1 VRIFH
6 AKYAAN
12 RAEIQMQPTKQSGA
26 EDRMSGTQVQR
37 LFATAAMSAAM
48 LLPFSAATHAQGTA
62 EAAPAQKQ
70 TPPAGSAPK
79 AFTVPAHETYSLPN
93 GMKVSLVPYGNI
105 PKVTVSLALRSG
117 NIDESTDKLG
127 LADITGELMKEGTK
141 SMSSEQVAQTAA
153 QMGSSLGIAVGV
165 DDTTVAVDV
174 LSESGPASVKL
185 LADVVENPLLP
196 ESELARIKTNM
207 LRSIAVSKTQPAQ
220 IALARFRKLMYGDH
234 PYGDVLPTEASVNGI
249 TIDDARKFYA
259 SNFGATR
266 AHLYVAGKF
275 DTAAMKKA
283 IAESFGGWTK
293 GTPPEN
299 RPASPKTQRLLDVTD
314 RPGAPQSTIYAG
326 LPVAGPTN
334 PDYITLGVTNTLLG
348 GSFAS
353 RITTNIREQ
362 KGYTYSPRSQV
373 SSRFHDAYWAEI
385 ADVTTKDTGAS
396 LKEIFGEITRLQQQP
411 PPDAELKGIQ
421 SYISGLFVIQNSSR
435 QALIGQLRYVDLQGL
450 SDDYLK
456 TYVQK
461 VNAVTPAQVQAM
473 TTKYIKPDSMTIVVV
488 GDKSKIT
495 EQLKDYE
502 AK

>member
-1 VRIFH
+1 MSEQI
-6 AKYAAN
+6 
-12 RAEIQMQPTKQSGA
+12 SA
-26 EDRMSGTQVQR
+26 EDRMIATRAKRIAVT
-37 LFATAAMSAAM
+37 FALSAAT
-48 LLPFSAATHAQGTA
+48 LLPFHASPLLAQD
-62 EAAPAQKQ
+62 AAPTASTAQKQ
-70 TPPAGSAPK
+70 TPPPGSAPK

-93 GMKVSLVPYGNI
+93 GMKVTLVPYGNI

-117 NIDESTDKLG
+117 NIDESADKLG
-127 LADITGELMKEGTK
+127 LADITGELLKEGTK
-141 SMSSEQVAQTAA
+141 TMSSEQVAQAAA
-153 QMGSSLGIAVGV
+153 QMGSSLGVGVGV
-165 DDTTVAVDV
+165 DQSTVAMDV

-185 LADVVENPLLP
+185 IADVVQNPLLP
-196 ESELARIKTNM
+196 ESELARLKTNM
-207 LRSIAVSKTQPAQ
+207 LRQIAVSKTQPAQ

-234 PYGDVLPTEASVNGI
+234 PYGDVLPTEASVTGL

-259 SNFGATR
+259 ANFGAAR

-283 IAESFGGWTK
+283 IAASFGSWAK
-293 GTPPEN
+293 GTPPVN
-299 RPASPKTQRLLDVTD
+299 RPATPKTQRLLDVTD

-334 PDYITLGVTNTLLG
+334 PDYITLGVANTLLG

-362 KGYTYSPRSQV
+362 KGYTYSPRSAV
-373 SSRFHDAYWAEI
+373 SSRYHDAYWAEV

-396 LKEIFGEITRLQQQP
+396 LKEIFGEITRLQQQA
-411 PPDAELKGIQ
+411 PPDEELKGIQ
-421 SYISGLFVIQNSSR
+421 SYISGIFVIQNSSR
-435 QALIGQLRYVDLQGL
+435 QALISQLSYVDLQGL

-461 VNAVTPAQVQAM
+461 VNAVTPAQIQAM
-473 TTKYIKPDSMTIVVV
+473 TTKYIKPESMTIVVV

-495 EQLKDYE
+495 DQLKDYE